1 MEDGDQDRDKSCAY
15 EAVHEDGD
23 VVYAAGAVSS
33 DVEWEDAV
41 CCDVQSDLNR
51 V

>member
-1 MEDGDQDRDKSCAY
+1 MDKSSAY

-23 VVYAAGAVSS
+23 VIYAAGAVSS
-33 DVEWEDAV
+33 DVKREDAV
-41 CCDVQSDLNR
+41 CCDIQSDLNC